1 MPEVLSHLAEF
12 GADMPDIQLRVQ
24 SGYEW
29 VINGGPRLIDFE
41 KPEKQVTSKFCGTV
55 TFKKSDG
62 WTYSWSGLPATDGAG
77 HEYTYHVEEENVPS
91 GFKAI
96 YLGNGITTGTITI
109 TNQKMVQLPETGGTG
124 TGLTVAAEAALAAF
138 AAAGLILLRKTG
150 AKRRR

>member
-1 MPEVLSHLAEF
+1 
-12 GADMPDIQLRVQ
+12 MPDIQLRVQ

-29 VINGGPRLIDFE
+29 VINGGPRFLDFE

-62 WTYSWSGLPATDGAG
+62 RTYSWSGLPATDGAG